1 MCVCVCVCARVRV
14 CVRAC
19 VFGCC
24 YLTLVIISL
33 MPYAYTVE
41 KIFTI
46 WFRCAPS
53 IYVVSLTGVHTHT
66 RTQSVLYIHAYTV
79 LYICV
84 VLLLLGNRSVQLS
97 VGL

>member
-1 MCVCVCVCARVRV
+1 MCVCVCVCA

-19 VFGCC
+19 VRVWLLLSHIGHHFSDAVCI
-24 YLTLVIISL
+24 YSR
-33 MPYAYTVE
+33 E
-41 KIFTI
+41 KFTI
-46 WFRCAPS
+46 WFHCAPS

-66 RTQSVLYIHAYTV
+66 HAHRVYCTYIHAYTV
-79 LYICV
+79 VCIGV